1 MYSMC
6 VFALAIVI
14 FDVSAIVLPKNT
26 TNTAPD
32 LDRAALDEL
41 SILPDSNDAIV
52 NFLRGLF
59 NAGHVASQLTVNRV
73 KDELEKR
80 KRLIGEIKNVLIPT
94 SRQP

>member
-1 MYSMC
+1 LTGELP
-6 VFALAIVI
+6 AP
-14 FDVSAIVLPKNT
+14 SAT
-26 TNTAPD
+26 DFPD
-32 LDRAALDEL
+32 SSRAALEEL

-80 KRLIGEIKNVLIPT
+80 KRLIDEIKNVLIPT
-94 SRQP
+94 SKQP